1 MSLNSS
7 PEFHASVAIKMVTA
21 DNTEKVLVEIS
32 QESKD
37 SSPHQAS
44 SLESQDAV
52 GKISEGPTQMRVSK
66 LRGIAVIVTLSG
78 ISFLN
83 TMGSGILIAAL
94 PRIAS
99 DVGLDESLIL
109 VSTFHAPLPSPLN

>member
-1 MSLNSS
+1 MTKTDIEEN
-7 PEFHASVAIKMVTA
+7 VV
-21 DNTEKVLVEIS
+21 VELG
-32 QESKD
+32 QEPKD
-37 SSPHQAS
+37 SSLRHAS
-44 SLESQDAV
+44 SLESQEAL
-52 GKISEGPTQMRVSK
+52 GNISEGQARMKVSK
-66 LRGIAVIVTLSG
+66 ARGIAVIVTLSG

-109 VSTFHAPLPSPLN
+109 VSSLNTS